1 MVEKRPH
8 GDDTELQNGNK
19 RPRSNNGSPA
29 PASNGLPRGAFDI
42 QQKIA
47 EAKKRA
53 ELVKARLAAQRGTSG
68 SPASTTAQAAPVR
81 PPNDDTA
88 AKIEDAKRRV
98 AELRARTT
106 ATKTSAVSA
115 SSKRHDESSPQMMG
129 GLAIGL
135 HPSLF
140 GQDKADA
147 KPDLSQKPNLGRKQG
162 KQEQSPALE
171 DRDGNHT
178 PVNPYLVDSG
188 EAPIRARPSRQLQFN
203 EKGKFIA
210 QAAALRRQ
218 AQLEEVKRKIAEKAK
233 KVEND
238 VEKAFTIPEPPEI
251 EWWDEGLIGEKEY
264 GDLDAPGRIKMEG
277 EETIISI
284 LVQHPVLIEPP
295 QEKNMPAPKPMFLTK
310 TEQAKLR
317 RQRRMA
323 DLKEH
328 QAKIRLGLEPPP
340 PPKVKKS
347 NLMRVLGEEAVK
359 DPTAVEARVNRE
371 IADRAATHE
380 RMNEDR
386 KLSKEQRHEKLAK
399 QQEGDAAKGIRIAV
413 YKVNTLAY
421 GKHRFQ
427 IDINA
432 KEWALTGVCIMNP
445 VMSLIIVEGGAHSQ
459 AAYKKLMLR
468 RIRWT
473 ENVLPA
479 NVDETK
485 QREEVPWLS
494 QLDENGDL
502 KDLSNNKCILVW
514 EGEERQRSFKTW
526 RGMKACETEAEAK
539 DMLSRTKTDNMWTLA
554 KNMSGEV

>member
-8 GDDTELQNGNK
+8 SDDPELQNGNK
-19 RPRSNNGSPA
+19 RPRSNNASPA
-29 PASNGLPRGAFDI
+29 PNLNGNAAFDI

-53 ELVKARLAAQRGTSG
+53 EQVKARLAQQRGASG
-68 SPASTTAQAAPVR
+68 SPAPIRSPA
-81 PPNDDTA
+81 DDTA

-98 AELRARTT
+98 AELRARSAAKT
-106 ATKTSAVSA
+106 AAA
-115 SSKRHDESSPQMMG
+115 APQRYDDDALHMMGG

-135 HPSLF
+135 HPALLA
-140 GQDKADA
+140 QDKLEAKADA
-147 KPDLSQKPNLGRKQG
+147 AQKAKAGRKQVW
-162 KQEQSPALE
+162 KEESPAQDE
-171 DRDGNHT
+171 EPEENRT
-178 PVNPYLVDSG
+178 PVNPYLADVK
-188 EAPIRARPSRQLQFN
+188 EAPVRPRPARQLHFN
-203 EKGKFIA
+203 ERGKFIA

-218 AQLEEVKRKIAEKAK
+218 AQLEDIKRKIAEKAK
-233 KVEND
+233 KVEHD
-238 VEKAFTIPEPPEI
+238 IEKAFIIPEPPEI
-251 EWWDEGLIGEKEY
+251 EWWDEGLVGEKLY
-264 GDLDAPGRIKMEG
+264 GDLSQPGRIKLDG
-277 EETIISI
+277 EDTIISI

-295 QEKNMPAPKPMFLTK
+295 QDKNMPAPKPMYLTK

-371 IADRAATHE
+371 IAERAAAHQLA
-380 RMNEDR
+380 NEER
-386 KLSKEQRHEKLAK
+386 KLTKEQRHEKLAK
-399 QQEGDAAKGIRIAV
+399 QQEADAAKGIHIAV
-413 YKVNTLAY
+413 YRVDNLSF

-445 VMSLIIVEGGAHSQ
+445 NMSLVIVEGGAHSHAQ
-459 AAYKKLMLR
+459 YKKLMLR

-473 ENVLPA
+473 ENIAPV

-485 QREEVPWLS
+485 QREELPWLS
-494 QLDENGDL
+494 QMDENGDL
-502 KDLSNNKCILVW
+502 KDLSNNKCVLVW

-539 DMLSRTKTDNMWTLA
+539 DMLTRTKMENMWTLA
-554 KNMSGEV
+554 KNITAD